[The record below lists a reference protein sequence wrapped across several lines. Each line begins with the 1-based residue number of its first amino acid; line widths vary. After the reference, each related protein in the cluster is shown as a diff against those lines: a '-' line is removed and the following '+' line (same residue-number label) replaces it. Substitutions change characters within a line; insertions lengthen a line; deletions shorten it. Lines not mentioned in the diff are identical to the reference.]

1 MSTTR
6 LKFDLQDAPLAD
18 EDHESEAS
26 QQALVTPAL
35 SAALTFMRR
44 LDKDLAD
51 LRARVD
57 QIAPPP
63 TRQTAASPD
72 VVEDLRRQ
80 LAERD
85 AELDRLRRKPTDS
98 TMRVLEDQRDQ
109 ARQEAAASQADLAI
123 QAAELETKD
132 ALISTLER
140 ALETQQQSLRTLE
153 ERFAEYAARLQDIRF
168 ERMQSA
174 SPGGM
179 GRVDGHESSPGLLA
193 LFRQVFSRPSQASPT
208 ASAPVAAE
216 RQKV

>member
-6 LKFDLQDAPLAD
+6 LKFDLQDDPLAED
-18 EDHESEAS
+18 EHESEAQ

-44 LDKDLAD
+44 LEKDLAD
-51 LRARVD
+51 LRTRVD
-57 QIAPPP
+57 QIAPP
-63 TRQTAASPD
+63 SP
-72 VVEDLRRQ
+72 VSPSPALSNQIEDLRRQ

-85 AELDRLRRKPTDS
+85 LELERFRRNSPEAS
-98 TMRVLEDQRDQ
+98 MRILEEQRDQ
-109 ARQEAAASQADLAI
+109 ARQEAAASRADLGI

-132 ALISTLER
+132 ER

-174 SPGGM
+174 SPGGV
-179 GRVDGHESSPGLLA
+179 GTADGHDSSPGLLA
-193 LFRQVFSRPSQASPT
+193 LFRQVFSRPSQS
-208 ASAPVAAE
+208 
-216 RQKV
+216 QKL

>member
-6 LKFDLQDAPLAD
+6 LKFDLQDDPLAED
-18 EDHESEAS
+18 EHESEAQ

-44 LDKDLAD
+44 LEKDLAD
-51 LRARVD
+51 LRTRVD
-57 QIAPPP
+57 QIAPP
-63 TRQTAASPD
+63 SP
-72 VVEDLRRQ
+72 VSPSPALSNQIEDLRRQ

-85 AELDRLRRKPTDS
+85 LELERFRRNSPEAS
-98 TMRVLEDQRDQ
+98 MRILEEQRDQ
-109 ARQEAAASQADLAI
+109 ARQEAAASRADLGI

-132 ALISTLER
+132 ALIATLER

-174 SPGGM
+174 SPGGV
-179 GRVDGHESSPGLLA
+179 GTANGHDSSPGLLA
-193 LFRQVFSRPSQASPT
+193 LFRQVFSRPSQSH
-208 ASAPVAAE
+208 
-216 RQKV
+216 KL